1 MSKLDRFM
9 NGPIIDVLIG
19 SLAFLPV
26 GLIYRWDNDWQFYGF
41 WIGTI
46 LLAPIF
52 RRISKS

>member
-9 NGPIIDVLIG
+9 NGPIIDALIG
-19 SLAFLPV
+19 SLAFLPA

-46 LLAPIF
+46 LLAAIF